1 MGGFKAPRCVWQGER
16 DHCCR
21 PQPVK
26 ASHVF
31 YRRQDEMRGGEAM
44 MSLTPCEPNSS
55 SGPTPGFSPGFSP
68 DSRSH
73 SITLVQEELLIVSMR
88 PSFMVLLHL
97 TLSRSPLPVPSR
109 RGLFDGLFIL
119 ASGCKQPE
127 KRRSLDRDGAVLRVK
142 TSGMKA
148 GCAHTDACEMPLVF
162 LGSVQLRPWWASS
175 ATRKPA

>member
-1 MGGFKAPRCVWQGER
+1 
-16 DHCCR
+16 
-21 PQPVK
+21 
-26 ASHVF
+26 
-31 YRRQDEMRGGEAM
+31 M

-109 RGLFDGLFIL
+109 RGLFDEGDGLWT
-119 ASGCKQPE
+119 A
-127 KRRSLDRDGAVLRVK
+127 RMRSTRQCFAPQHLDHRDRL
-142 TSGMKA
+142 
-148 GCAHTDACEMPLVF
+148 PL
-162 LGSVQLRPWWASS
+162 
-175 ATRKPA
+175 